1 MNKLKIA
8 AALVICQSLALVAP
22 AFCQAQSVNQ
32 STKIAESVPAQV
44 HNTVPPEMQDTGGQG
59 LFDENGNLFMEEV
72 ADPKAK
78 PKQKPKLLPIDL
90 SRVGV
95 SVNERGEIVPLRDP
109 NNPTGVQQKFNVVE
123 QYNEIL
129 PGGYYPGI
137 SPLGPGYLNG
147 GFYPGI
153 QNMYPGYMPYPG
165 YNPYFGFNRPGL
177 NINIPLGGGRN
188 LSFGPNYGYNPYGV
202 NPYGV
207 NPYAGF
213 NPYGGI
219 NQFNNFNASPFGAV
233 SPYGNVFP
241 NAPYSGAGVFNGFSP
256 YGLANPYGTAP
267 GLNLRLG
274 PLNANY
280 NSMWRSFN
288 LSF

>member
-8 AALVICQSLALVAP
+8 AALVICQSLASVAP

-147 GFYPGI
+147 GLYPNFYPGI

-188 LSFGPNYGYNPYGV
+188 LSFGPNYG
-202 NPYGV
+202 
-207 NPYAGF
+207 F
-213 NPYGGI
+213 
-219 NQFNNFNASPFGAV
+219 NQFNNFNASPFGAI

-241 NAPYSGAGVFNGFSP
+241 NAPYGGAGVFNGFSP
-256 YGLANPYGTAP
+256 YMAPGPYIAP